1 MGIGSLFYN
10 AFEENRSNMKSIEVG
25 DIYCIVI
32 SVMKEGVQVE
42 TNILITCVAAV
53 CGIVFGYLT
62 LQARVKGESKQSGIE
77 VGQLK
82 ADIEYIKRSS
92 DTTLL
97 ELRCLNK
104 TVNNHADRL
113 ARVEES
119 TKQAHLRINE
129 LREELGKDVPCKI

>member
-1 MGIGSLFYN
+1 M
-10 AFEENRSNMKSIEVG
+10 
-25 DIYCIVI
+25 
-32 SVMKEGVQVE
+32 E

-53 CGIVFGYLT
+53 SGIIFGYLT
-62 LQARVKGESKQSGIE
+62 FQSRVRGESKQSGME
-77 VGQLK
+77 AGQLK

-97 ELRCLNK
+97 ELRFLNK

-119 TKQAHLRINE
+119 TKQAHQRINE
-129 LREELGKDVPCKI
+129 LREEIGKDYL

>member
-1 MGIGSLFYN
+1 M
-10 AFEENRSNMKSIEVG
+10 
-25 DIYCIVI
+25 
-32 SVMKEGVQVE
+32 QVE
-42 TNILITCVAAV
+42 TNILITSAAAV

-62 LQARVKGESKQSGIE
+62 IQARIKGESKQSGVE
-77 VGQLK
+77 TGQFK
-82 ADIEYIKRSS
+82 ADIDYIKRSS

-97 ELRCLNK
+97 ELRCLNQ

-129 LREELGKDVPCKI
+129 LREEVVKDV

>member
-1 MGIGSLFYN
+1 M
-10 AFEENRSNMKSIEVG
+10 EVN
-25 DIYCIVI
+25 VI
-32 SVMKEGVQVE
+32 
-42 TNILITCVAAV
+42 ITCVAAI

-62 LQARVKGESKQSGIE
+62 VQARIKNESKQSGVE
-77 VGQLK
+77 AGQLK
-82 ADIEYIKRSS
+82 VDIDYIKRSS

-97 ELRCLNK
+97 ELKCLNR

-129 LREELGKDVPCKI
+129 IREELVKDG

>member
-1 MGIGSLFYN
+1 MELN
-10 AFEENRSNMKSIEVG
+10 
-25 DIYCIVI
+25 VI
-32 SVMKEGVQVE
+32 
-42 TNILITCVAAV
+42 ITCMAAI

-62 LQARVKGESKQSGIE
+62 MQARMRSESKQSGAE
-77 VGQLK
+77 AGQLK
-82 ADIEYIKRSS
+82 VDIDYIKRSS

-97 ELRCLNK
+97 ELKCLNR

-129 LREELGKDVPCKI
+129 IREELVKDG

>member
-1 MGIGSLFYN
+1 M
-10 AFEENRSNMKSIEVG
+10 
-25 DIYCIVI
+25 
-32 SVMKEGVQVE
+32 E
-42 TNILITCVAAV
+42 TNILITCIAAV
-53 CGIVFGYLT
+53 SGVVFGYLT

-119 TKQAHLRINE
+119 TKQAHQRINE
-129 LREELGKDVPCKI
+129 LREELGKDVSCKI